1 MGKMTANNPNLDLVN
16 INAYM
21 KYGQIL
27 SISSQDIERKQNSD
41 QSRAIS
47 VTNMQKMM
55 YKNDG
60 WHDGWADG
68 QSKSSKA
75 PLLQSLAIITTA
87 KFVLKGAKPV

>member
-16 INAYM
+16 INAYK

-55 YKNDG
+55 CKNDG

-68 QSKSSKA
+68 QPKSSIA
-75 PLLQSLAIITTA
+75 PLL
-87 KFVLKGAKPV
+87 